1 MVRSLVTSVCAS
13 ISASSYPSMAMD
25 GVSHLDYNSPIFDLG
40 MKQII
45 FLTDTFKRLFHLDV
59 DPPKNLF
66 SAVA

>member
-1 MVRSLVTSVCAS
+1 
-13 ISASSYPSMAMD
+13 MD

-59 DPPKNLF
+59 DPQKTLF